1 MNSDLYRAT
10 LVFLPF
16 ADHDQR
22 YVDGGTPILILER
35 SAKLRLLTVFLFY
48 FTQGVPVGLFFYAIP
63 AWLAANGASTAAVA
77 GVVSASILPWT
88 LKFFL
93 GFLMDRYTYL
103 PMGRRRIWI
112 IGAQSV
118 IVVMLIIAAI
128 LSPGPKEVWLL
139 SVLGFLAN
147 SGTAFQDVSIDS
159 LAVDIMPE
167 DERAKAAGIMF
178 GGQTLG
184 ISATTFAAGQLIAT
198 YGAAA
203 GYLAAALAVT
213 SVLIFGISIRER
225 EGERRFPWSNGQ
237 AHPRNLVVQAEA
249 WKPLLVNSAKS
260 MLAPLSLI
268 ALLVFL
274 VRTMPSGIA
283 EAYHPGLAT
292 TIGGWSQTE
301 YTNTISAAQFAVG
314 IFALTLGGWFV
325 AKIGAQV
332 AALIFCM
339 LIGFFALGFGLSRD
353 YWDNGSLLTAYFWQI
368 EFFAV
373 MGSVA
378 FIPIAMRLCDPRVAA
393 TQFTLYMAA
402 SNVGRPLGNA
412 VAAALDELGRP
423 QFMYFIIAAVFAVLA
438 LTLWLVRFPTRA
450 PTVDEI
456 VKSTHPI
463 KAGQPVP
470 RID

>member
-1 MNSDLYRAT
+1 M
-10 LVFLPF
+10 
-16 ADHDQR
+16 
-22 YVDGGTPILILER
+22 ILER

-63 AWLAANGASTAAVA
+63 AWLAANGASTTAVA

-93 GFLMDRYTYL
+93 GFIMDRYTYL
-103 PMGRRRIWI
+103 PMGKRRIWI
-112 IGAQSV
+112 ISAQST
-118 IVVMLIIAAI
+118 IVVMLITAAI
-128 LSPGPKEVWLL
+128 LSPGPKEIWLL
-139 SVLGFLAN
+139 SILGFLAN
-147 SGTAFQDVSIDS
+147 SGTAFQDVAIDS

-178 GGQTLG
+178 GGQILG
-184 ISATTFAAGQLIAT
+184 ISATTFVTGQLIAI

-203 GYLAAALAVT
+203 GYLAAALVVT
-213 SVLIFGISIRER
+213 CVLIFGIGIRER
-225 EGERRFPWSNGQ
+225 DGEGRFPWSNGR
-237 AHPRNLVVQAEA
+237 AHPRNVAIQVEA

-268 ALLVFL
+268 ALLVFF
-274 VRTMPSGIA
+274 VRSMPSGIA

-292 TIGGWSQTE
+292 NIGGWAQTE
-301 YTNTISAAQFAVG
+301 YTNTISAAQFSVG
-314 IFALTLGGWFV
+314 IFALTLGGWSV
-325 AKIGAQV
+325 AKIGAQR
-332 AALIFCM
+332 AALIICI
-339 LIGFFALGFGLSRD
+339 LVGLFALSFGLVRD

-368 EFFAV
+368 EFLVV
-373 MGSVA
+373 MGAVA

-412 VAAALDELGRP
+412 VAAAFDELGSP
-423 QFMYFIIAAVFAVLA
+423 QLMYFTLASVFAVLS
-438 LTLWLVRFPTRA
+438 LTLWLVRFPTSA

-456 VKSTHPI
+456 VDSFHPI
-463 KAGQPVP
+463 TAGQPVP
-470 RID
+470 KID